1 VAANED
7 APVRSTAEIDVD
19 ARPQVVWEVVTQFE
33 NWPNWNPDVKWM
45 SFPGPLAPGTEFR
58 WKAGPGTIVSTLDRI
73 ETPRYISWR
82 GRTLTIDAYH
92 EWWLEPRDG
101 GTHVRTEEAFYGL
114 LARLLRGPLQKT
126 LDKSFEDALQRL
138 KGEAE
143 RRSASGS

>member
-1 VAANED
+1 VAENED

-19 ARPQVVWEVVTQFE
+19 APPEIVWEVVTRFE

-73 ETPRYISWR
+73 EPPRYISWR

-92 EWWLEPRDG
+92 EWWLEPRDD

>member
-7 APVRSTAEIDVD
+7 APVRTTAEIDVD
-19 ARPQVVWEVVTQFE
+19 APPQVVWEVVTRFE
-33 NWPNWNPDVKWM
+33 NWPNWNSDVKWM

-73 ETPRYISWR
+73 EPPRYISWR

-92 EWWLEPRDG
+92 EWWLEPRDD